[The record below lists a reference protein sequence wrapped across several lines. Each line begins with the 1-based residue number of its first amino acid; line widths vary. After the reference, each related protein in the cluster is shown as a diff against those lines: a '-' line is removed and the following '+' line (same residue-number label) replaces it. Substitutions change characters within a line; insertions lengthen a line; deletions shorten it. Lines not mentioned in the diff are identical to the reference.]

1 MKRKMYRRRVTAVC
15 SAVLLAL
22 SLMACSSSDEAKQAG
37 NRNGNK
43 NETSNVATADGKVLT
58 AYFTAADN
66 SGVDAKASASYS
78 IVEGEAKGRLQAI
91 AEMIQNTAG
100 GELFSIQTDVV
111 YPADGG
117 ELIDYAAKEQDE
129 DARPALTSQIADFES
144 YDTVFVG
151 YPNWWG
157 DMPQILYSFFDEY
170 DFAGKTIVPFNVH
183 NGSRFSGTIDT
194 IQKLEPEAEIVTD
207 GFTINEK
214 DVPDAADEVAEWLSE
229 LGY

>member
-43 NETSNVATADGKVLT
+43 NETSNVAATDGKVLT

-151 YPNWWG
+151 YPIWWG
-157 DMPQILYSFFDEY
+157 IAAWPVDTFVKAN
-170 DFAGKTIVPFNVH
+170 DFTGKTVIPFATSSSS
-183 NGSRFSGTIDT
+183 GLGESGRLLAEMAGTGEWLDGERFSSGAS
-194 IQKLEPEAEIVTD
+194 EAEVQ
-207 GFTINEK
+207 EW
-214 DVPDAADEVAEWLSE
+214 AEG
-229 LGY
+229 LGL